1 MADVENTIE
10 TLEETRDQIIDEIN
24 NLDTSSYFGRIAA
37 EELDYD
43 LGQIEIEIA
52 EHYDKN

>member
-10 TLEETRDQIIDEIN
+10 NLEETRDQIIDEIN
-24 NLDTSSYFGRIAA
+24 TLDTSSYFGRNAA

-43 LGQIEIEIA
+43 LGQIEMEIA